1 MTRRPG
7 KWAEK
12 KVAKHIVAE
21 GGELAYVYA
30 QQAAALLTQEHA
42 RALRVVNGK
51 MEELLGVASG
61 LPVGGITRD
70 KIDAQIALLHDI
82 RAALQKGRP

>member
-7 KWAEK
+7 WVERA
-12 KVAKHIVAE
+12 VARMDNDDQLH
-21 GGELAYVYA
+21 GG
-30 QQAAALLTQEHA
+30 ALEVTTKLLDAEHA